1 MTGPLSGIRVVEV
14 SSFVAAPLCGMTL
27 GQLGA
32 DVTRVDPIGGG
43 ADYRRWPLAD
53 GGTSIYWTGLNK
65 GKRSAAINLRSP
77 DGQKL
82 VQRLVTDGDGIL
94 VTNAANM
101 TWLNH
106 DTLAALRPDVI
117 HVQLTGKGDGGTGVD
132 YTVNAT
138 TGFPLVTGPKTHSGP
153 INHVLP
159 AWDVSCGLYA
169 ALAVVTAVRHRER
182 TGEGSTVS
190 IALEDVALAT
200 AGNLGLLTEPQVSGT
215 QRPRLGNA
223 IFGQYGQDFTSSD
236 GVSFMLVMLTRRHF
250 RDMVTISETGKAV
263 SALAEALGVDFTDE
277 GTRYRYRDVLSG
289 LFAAWFADHNADHI
303 SATLAKSTI
312 LWERYRTFAEVAAH
326 EKVTANPLF
335 TTLEQDG
342 VGRYLAPGLPVTF
355 ARAHPAARPAPELG
369 ADTAMLLTE
378 LGLTADELDRLT
390 TAGTI
395 AHQETR

>member
-1 MTGPLSGIRVVEV
+1 MTGPLDGVTVVEV

-27 GQLGA
+27 AQLGA
-32 DVTRVDPIGGG
+32 DVTRVDPVGGG

-65 GKRSAAINLRSP
+65 GKRSAAVNLRSP

-82 VQRLVTDGDGIL
+82 VQRLVTESDGIL

-101 TWLNH
+101 SWLNYQN
-106 DTLAALRPDVI
+106 LSALRPDVI
-117 HVQLTGKGDGGTGVD
+117 HVQLTGKADGGTGVD

-138 TGFPLVTGPKTHSGP
+138 AGFPLVTGPKTHVGP

-169 ALAVVTAVRHRER
+169 ALAVVTALRNRER
-182 TGEGSTVS
+182 TGEGTSVT

-215 QRPRLGNA
+215 ERPRLGNA

-250 RDMVTISETGKAV
+250 RDMVTISGTGAAI
-263 SALAEALGVDFTDE
+263 SALAEALGADFTDE

-289 LFAAWFADHNADHI
+289 LFATWFAEHTADEI
-303 SATLAKSTI
+303 AETLSTSTI

-326 EKVTANPLF
+326 EKVTANPMFVRLR
-335 TTLEQDG
+335 QDG
-342 VGRYLAPGLPVTF
+342 VGDYLAPGLPIAFGGT
-355 ARAHPAARPAPELG
+355 HPPSRPAPALG
-369 ADTAMLLTE
+369 ADTAAVLAE
-378 LGLTADELDRLT
+378 LGLDADDVDRLT
-390 TAGTI
+390 AAGTV
-395 AHQETR
+395 AHGDDA